1 MLKNEDANSSLGKG
15 LRSCNN
21 NKIPGDAISLLLG
34 KMTQRRVVKESW
46 FDLTFVQ
53 TTRKQN
59 KIM

>member
-15 LRSCNN
+15 LRSCIN

-34 KMTQRRVVKESW
+34 KMTQRRVVKER

-53 TTRKQN
+53 TMRKQN
-59 KIM
+59 EIM